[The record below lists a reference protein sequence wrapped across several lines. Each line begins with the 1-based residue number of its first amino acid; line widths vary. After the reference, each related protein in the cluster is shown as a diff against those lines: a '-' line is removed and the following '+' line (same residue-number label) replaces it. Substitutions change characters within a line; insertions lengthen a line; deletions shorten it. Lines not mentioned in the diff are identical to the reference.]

1 MEKKKKFQIPT
12 TCALLFM
19 LMIVCAVL
27 TWIVPAGAYETEK
40 VGNLNK
46 VIAGT
51 YHVIDSTPVG
61 PWGVLMAVMA
71 GFYKSAKLIFMIMF
85 CGGAVAVLEKSG
97 SINAAFGRLASNKK
111 LNAHVLAL
119 LIMAFMSV
127 GGAAGVFANPVVALV
142 PIGII
147 LATSL
152 GYDAFTGFLFVYMGA
167 YSGFNVGWANAT
179 TIGVAH
185 PIAELPIFSGFEVRV
200 LLNIINF
207 AICYFFTVRYMKT
220 IRKDP
225 MKSLN
230 YEEGMSVADFMGA
243 KGETTETI
251 HASMSWKHMV
261 SLLGLVAAIAVIVI
275 GSIKFSWS
283 YDQMAATFFVLA
295 VGCGLLNGMGVNGTT
310 KEFINGCAKMTNAAF
325 IVGFANGI
333 GVILSQGQILNTIVN
348 WLSIPISSMGS
359 VMGANFMFI
368 ANLLINFLIPSGSG
382 QAAAVMPLMVPIA
395 DLVGIT
401 RQVAVQAFQF
411 GDGFSNCLYPN
422 SRDPHGSPGHCKGGL
437 GQIRQMADAS
447 SGMPDR
453 DVLCHSDD
461 PSGHWLDRTIRNWGS
476 IPRNTAP
483 ASVYGR
489 NLYMWASAPSMRT
502 SPGSSAIFWMTKCAP
517 AFRKEASALFAAAVF
532 SLAERR
538 SHSFSLNPSS
548 ELPSIIPTDQAPA
561 LTPSLM
567 SDTVSPAFTMA
578 LTEESRSCSMFRK
591 II

>member
-230 YEEGMSVADFMGA
+230 YEEGMSVTDFMGA

-411 GDGFSNCLYPN
+411 GDGFSNCPVSH
-422 SRDPHGSPGHCKGGL
+422 SRNPHGSPGHCKGGL

>member
-27 TWIVPAGAYETEK
+27 TWIIPAGAYETEK

-230 YEEGMSVADFMGA
+230 YEEGMSVADF
-243 KGETTETI
+243 
-251 HASMSWKHMV
+251 
-261 SLLGLVAAIAVIVI
+261 
-275 GSIKFSWS
+275 
-283 YDQMAATFFVLA
+283 LA
-295 VGCGLLNGMGVNGTT
+295 VGGNHLRLAWLAFLLGFDLLFTLDFGFGFRLHFLGRFLLCSRLDCLGRLFLHSLFFLLFRHSVLVRGVR
-310 KEFINGCAKMTNAAF
+310 F
-325 IVGFANGI
+325 
-333 GVILSQGQILNTIVN
+333 
-348 WLSIPISSMGS
+348 
-359 VMGANFMFI
+359 
-368 ANLLINFLIPSGSG
+368 
-382 QAAAVMPLMVPIA
+382 
-395 DLVGIT
+395 
-401 RQVAVQAFQF
+401 FQF
-411 GDGFSNCLYPN
+411 FPDLLLGFL
-422 SRDPHGSPGHCKGGL
+422 HQL
-437 GQIRQMADAS
+437 
-447 SGMPDR
+447 
-453 DVLCHSDD
+453 
-461 PSGHWLDRTIRNWGS
+461 RT
-476 IPRNTAP
+476 
-483 ASVYGR
+483 VYR
-489 NLYMWASAPSMRT
+489 IT
-502 SPGSSAIFWMTKCAP
+502 D
-517 AFRKEASALFAAAVF
+517 
-532 SLAERR
+532 
-538 SHSFSLNPSS
+538 SHSL
-548 ELPSIIPTDQAPA
+548 
-561 LTPSLM
+561 
-567 SDTVSPAFTMA
+567 
-578 LTEESRSCSMFRK
+578 SRAYQFGEMLVQFMMGKYQEFDGVFLQRK
-591 II
+591 YLV